1 METIKD
7 VNLERVRWFIETR
20 TWHFAKT
27 RPEIPHWYCLR
38 TEGEYKYWWL
48 EEKVEDC
55 LLINRDKNT
64 MKKIDDES
72 KKNWVQFCVRSGIE
86 GEVRKANPGKYR
98 EVLPDGRIKY
108 KEVQLLLDTSKKCKG
123 E

>member
-1 METIKD
+1 
-7 VNLERVRWFIETR
+7 
-20 TWHFAKT
+20 
-27 RPEIPHWYCLR
+27 
-38 TEGEYKYWWL
+38 
-48 EEKVEDC
+48 
-55 LLINRDKNT
+55 

-72 KKNWVQFCVRSGIE
+72 KKNWVPFCVRSGIE
-86 GEVRKANPGKYR
+86 GEEMILHTKLSPEYAKTMMEVRKANPGKYR

>member
-1 METIKD
+1 MLANREITHREK
-7 VNLERVRWFIETR
+7 
-20 TWHFAKT
+20 AK
-27 RPEIPHWYCLR
+27 EF
-38 TEGEYKYWWL
+38 
-48 EEKVEDC
+48 
-55 LLINRDKNT
+55 T

-72 KKNWVQFCVRSGIE
+72 KKNWVPFCVRSGIE

-108 KEVQLLLDTSKKCKG
+108 NDMQLLRDTEK